1 MIIRILTEGQLDVP
15 ESEIDGLN
23 QLDETL
29 EAAIQA
35 DDEAAFQAA
44 LHALLARVREVGK
57 EVPADE
63 LVQSDLLLPY
73 SDASLAEVRDL
84 LSGDGLIPG

>member
-15 ESEIDGLN
+15 DSEIDGLN
-23 QLDETL
+23 ALDEKL
-29 EAAIQA
+29 EAAIEA
-35 DDEAAFQAA
+35 NDEAAFRDA
-44 LHALLARVREVGK
+44 LTALLARVREVGK

-73 SDASLAEVRDL
+73 SDASLDEVRDL